1 MGMTK
6 MRMLKFMLDVAK
18 KDLILKNEFI
28 CYRLE
33 WVLSLTS
40 LRNNQLRWYGHVF
53 WLTVDVLQERW
64 IRWSG
69 RSFKKLR
76 KVDLKMKWKVIKKQ
90 RKVDLKMFND
100 KFWFI

>member
-33 WVLSLTS
+33 LFLSLTS
-40 LRNNQLRWYGHVF
+40 LRNNQLRWYEYVF
-53 WLTVDVLQERW
+53 RLPVDALQER
-64 IRWSG
+64 
-69 RSFKKLR
+69 
-76 KVDLKMKWKVIKKQ
+76 
-90 RKVDLKMFND
+90 
-100 KFWFI
+100 